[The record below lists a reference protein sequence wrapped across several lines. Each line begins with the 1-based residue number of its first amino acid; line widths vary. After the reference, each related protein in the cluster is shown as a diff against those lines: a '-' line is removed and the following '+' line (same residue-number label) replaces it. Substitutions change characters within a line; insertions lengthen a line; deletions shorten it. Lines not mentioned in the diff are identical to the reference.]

1 MALTRNFQKTI
12 AARIEHDPAFAHALL
27 SEALAL
33 FLSGESD
40 AAQLILRTFLGADDK
55 A

>member
-12 AARIEHDPAFAHALL
+12 AARVEHEPWFAHALL
-27 SEALAL
+27 SEALARL
-33 FLSGESD
+33 LSGEPD
-40 AAQLILRTFLGADDK
+40 AAEFILRIFLCADDN